1 MQRIRIMCPFHKKGS
16 SQNAG
21 SGCLFFSNIF
31 LFQALSL
38 FPCTVIFECSASF
51 LHLWRKLVKE
61 IRNIPKL
68 RKLRRDILL
77 WFSKLREFPTEIGEF
92 VGNIRLL
99 LETLKTRLAPH
110 FKTTF

>member
-51 LHLWRKLVKE
+51 LHLWWKLVKKNKE
-61 IRNIPKL
+61 H
-68 RKLRRDILL
+68 
-77 WFSKLREFPTEIGEF
+77 TEATKATKGH
-92 VGNIRLL
+92 L
-99 LETLKTRLAPH
+99 TLV
-110 FKTTF
+110 FKIKRISD